1 MRRELEG
8 GPVDIERVKL
18 VPAIEHCLDFAPHIL
33 YRNKSQSRVLGTF
46 FFRVL
51 GVSQTRARE
60 LGRKG
65 CLAEFRRVLGSF
77 NAEEALT

>member
-18 VPAIEHCLDFAPHIL
+18 VPAVEHCLDFAPHML
-33 YRNKSQSRVLGTF
+33 CRNKSQSRVLGTF